1 MDTLKSLFG
10 IKPAAATRKQRK
22 QRKQRK
28 NLRGGGGCSAMAEP
42 NSLSQGRAFQDM
54 TRNLHGGRRR
64 RASSCGEDAQRLD
77 SRRRMRGG
85 GSTPMSYPFTD
96 STLLQGSLRAEAG
109 VAGQDQFYQ
118 ESQTSI
124 PSNIRYN
131 QGGGGMAPAPLSQPD
146 MLLSRTASD
155 MALNPQWKTEG
166 ATNPEIGRMAQAE
179 MEYRSTNMVP
189 GFAGPVNAYQTQA
202 GGRRR
207 SRRHRRASR
216 RASCRDRRASRK
228 H

>member
-22 QRKQRK
+22 QRKH
-28 NLRGGGGCSAMAEP
+28 RGGACSAMAEP

-64 RASSCGEDAQRLD
+64 R
-77 SRRRMRGG
+77 MRGG
-85 GSTPMSYPFTD
+85 GGGTPMSYPFTD

-109 VAGQDQFYQ
+109 VAGQDTFYQ

-124 PSNIRYN
+124 PSNIRYP
-131 QGGGGMAPAPLSQPD
+131 QAGGGLVPAPLSQPD
-146 MLLSRTASD
+146 MLLSRAASD
-155 MALNPQWKTEG
+155 MALNQQWKTEG
-166 ATNPEIGRMAQAE
+166 SLNPEIGRMAQAE
-179 MEYRSTNMVP
+179 MEYRSTNTVP
-189 GFAGPVNAYQTQA
+189 GFAGPVNAYATQA

-216 RASCRDRRASRK
+216 RNRSRR